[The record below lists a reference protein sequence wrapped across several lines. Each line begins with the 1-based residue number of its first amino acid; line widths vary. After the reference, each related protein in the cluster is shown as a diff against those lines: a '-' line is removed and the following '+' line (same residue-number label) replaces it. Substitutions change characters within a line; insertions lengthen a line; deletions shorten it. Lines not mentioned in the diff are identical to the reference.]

1 MAKSIKK
8 HRYHF
13 PEPVQIL
20 SGKLN
25 DVFRLH
31 SHDFIEIAFIN
42 DGSGEYIDN
51 YGQLFLVPG
60 DLFIMRGEDDYH
72 GFLDMKSLEV
82 INIIFEPGSLDLP
95 YDQLR
100 TITGYNIL
108 FEIGLPPGAAKRR
121 PFMNLLPGIL
131 QQLQDYVN
139 RIRGE
144 LKDKQPG
151 YRIKL
156 RNCLLD
162 IIILLSRTYDK
173 STVSELPP
181 RDYNFGRTIAYIQSH
196 VQERYTLDRLARD
209 TCLSKPHL
217 IRKFKQITGLPP
229 IDYINRARINL
240 ACKMLIREN
249 CSISEAASACGF
261 QESNYFARV
270 FKKFKKVSPRQ
281 YLRTQRREQ
290 ISKHFV

>member
-144 LKDKQPG
+144 LK
-151 YRIKL
+151 KL
-156 RNCLLD
+156 DVEIEGSYTTVQEQLD
-162 IIILLSRTYDK
+162 NQEPS
-173 STVSELPP
+173 
-181 RDYNFGRTIAYIQSH
+181 TIA
-196 VQERYTLDRLARD
+196 
-209 TCLSKPHL
+209 
-217 IRKFKQITGLPP
+217 TGL
-229 IDYINRARINL
+229 RHL
-240 ACKMLIREN
+240 A
-249 CSISEAASACGF
+249 
-261 QESNYFARV
+261 FARSQGGTNPPHRV
-270 FKKFKKVSPRQ
+270 FC
-281 YLRTQRREQ
+281 
-290 ISKHFV
+290 